1 MEKLA
6 LFICFAIPVFGGL
19 RVAGMSP
26 EPPNEPA
33 IIRISG
39 NRIEFVYNGQSIF
52 KGEITSGMNDV
63 ETRQLKNVTGDAV
76 TQVIKFVSRSGEPIS
91 IRGAVVASGE
101 SFPCAI
107 DRPEDEKADII
118 RNSVGLSNSLLNR
131 AIYDRRS
138 DWVLSVD
145 LFPAVKIIPQGEQN
159 IFQLT
164 VSGNPIS
171 LRFQPRYYQYHRGLT
186 YYEPW
191 TYTVWDRSIAGWCSW
206 YAYMDDISE
215 EKIKRTAD
223 VISEKLRPYGYNYFQ
238 IDDGYE
244 RQPSG
249 FPATWLQ
256 PNDKFPSGL
265 ANLADYIHGK
275 GLIPGIWSNVSFQDH
290 DSAYAHKD
298 LFVQDEHGV
307 PALGEWIG
315 YPLDGS
321 NSAAIDRIIRPV
333 FHGFKNMGWRY
344 FKVDALRHLRYEGYN
359 SFADYFA
366 KKHINRVT
374 AYRNVMKAI
383 REETGKDNPILGCW
397 GIRPEL
403 IGLIDACRIGNDGY
417 SRAGLAQYNSFNNVV
432 WRNDPD
438 HIQLTTK
445 DAYRDCMLTSM
456 TGSLLMLTDKP
467 GVYDTGNIEPAIR
480 SAPVLFTWPGQ
491 LYDVDPSRSN
501 NIDRANTELSGSG
514 PRVFDAGSSTPY
526 DLFLLEINEPY
537 ENWMLL
543 GRVGERRKHIS
554 FAELGLEP
562 SRVYL
567 VFEYWSKT
575 FEGAFRGGFTPGPID
590 TVYNCQLFCIR
601 EAQDHPQLM
610 ATNRHLSCGALE
622 LTGVAWDND
631 TLSGR
636 SSVMVDEP
644 YILYLY
650 EPKGFTYSSFTCEGG
665 TFLGTEV
672 TGSIRQIKLT
682 PAATGAVIWKVVY
695 KKGEARSGALPFP
708 EEVKMSPGVE

>member
-1 MEKLA
+1 MRKPSKQL
-6 LFICFAIPVFGGL
+6 LFTLFFFVFGCE
-19 RVAGMSP
+19 RVAGMSS
-26 EPPNEPA
+26 EPPDEPA

-39 NRIEFVYNGQSIF
+39 NRIEFVYDGLPIF
-52 KGEITSGMNDV
+52 KGEVTSNINDV
-63 ETRQLKNVTGDAV
+63 EIRQLKNRSGDVV
-76 TQVIKFVSRSGEPIS
+76 TQVIKFVSRSGVPIRIS
-91 IRGAVVASGE
+91 GAVMASGE
-101 SFPCAI
+101 SFPCAV

-145 LFPAVKIIPQGEQN
+145 LFPTVKIIPQGGGSQN
-159 IFQLT
+159 LFQLT
-164 VSGNPIS
+164 VSGNLIS
-171 LRFQPRYYQYHRGLT
+171 FRFQPRYYQYHRGLT

-191 TYTVWDRSIAGWCSW
+191 TYKVWDGSIAGWCSW

-215 EKIKRTAD
+215 EKIKRTAN
-223 VISEKLRPYGYNYFQ
+223 VISGKLRPYGYNYFQ

-244 RQPSG
+244 RQPIG
-249 FPATWLQ
+249 FPATWLR
-256 PNDKFPSGL
+256 PNEKFPSGL
-265 ANLADYIHGK
+265 ANLADYIRGK
-275 GLIPGIWSNVSFQDH
+275 GLIPGIWSNVSFQDQ
-290 DSAYAHKD
+290 DSAYAHKG

-307 PALGEWIG
+307 PALGQWIG

-321 NSAAIDRIIRPV
+321 NPAAIDQIIRPV
-333 FHGFKNMGWRY
+333 FRGFKNMGWGY

-359 SFADYFA
+359 SFTDYFA
-366 KKHINRVT
+366 KKHMNRVT
-374 AYRNVMKAI
+374 AFRNVMKAI
-383 REETGKDNPILGCW
+383 REETGRNNPILGCW

-417 SRAGLAQYNSFNNVV
+417 SWAGLAQYNSFNNVI

-445 DAYRDCMLTSM
+445 NAYRDCMLTSM

-467 GVYDTGNIEPAIR
+467 AVYDTGNIEPAIR
-480 SAPVLFTWPGQ
+480 SAPVLFTQPGQ
-491 LYDVDPSRSN
+491 LYDVDPSRSVQ
-501 NIDRANTELSGSG
+501 IDRANTELSGSG

-543 GRVGERRKHIS
+543 GRIGERRKRIS
-554 FAELGLEP
+554 FSELGLDP

-575 FEGAFRGGFTPGPID
+575 FEGAFRSGFTPGPID
-590 TVYNCQLFCIR
+590 TGYNCQLFCIR
-601 EAQDHPQLM
+601 EAQEHPQLM

-622 LTGVAWDND
+622 VTGVAWEND

-636 SSVMVDEP
+636 SAVLADEP
-644 YILYLY
+644 YILYLH
-650 EPKGFTYSSFTCEGG
+650 EPKGSTYSSFTSEGA

-672 TGSIRQIKLT
+672 IGSIRQIKLRSD
-682 PAATGAVIWKVVY
+682 ATGGVNWKVIY
-695 KKGEARSGALPFP
+695 NKGDASGDARRA
-708 EEVKMSPGVE
+708 PGWLVAH

>member
-1 MEKLA
+1 MKKLA

-19 RVAGMSP
+19 GVAGMSQ
-26 EPPNEPA
+26 EPPDSPA
-33 IIRISG
+33 TIRISG
-39 NRIEFVYNGQSIF
+39 NRIEFVYNGQPIF
-52 KGEITSGMNDV
+52 KGEITSNINDV
-63 ETRQLKNVTGDAV
+63 EIRQLKNVTGNVV
-76 TQVIKFVSRSGEPIS
+76 TQVIKLVSRSGEPIN
-91 IRGAVVASGE
+91 IRGAAMASDE
-101 SFPCAI
+101 SFPCAV
-107 DRPEDEKADII
+107 DRPADEKADII

-145 LFPAVKIIPQGEQN
+145 EFPTIKIIPQGGGSQN
-159 IFQLT
+159 LFQLT

-171 LRFQPRYYQYHRGLT
+171 FRFRPRYYQYHRGLT

-191 TYTVWDRSIAGWCSW
+191 AYKVWDGSIAGWCSW
-206 YAYMDDISE
+206 YAYLDDISE

-223 VISEKLRPYGYNYFQ
+223 VISEKLRPYGYDYFQ

-265 ANLADYIHGK
+265 ANLANYIHGK

-290 DSAYAHKD
+290 DSAYAYKD
-298 LFVQDEHGV
+298 LFVRDEHGV
-307 PALGEWIG
+307 PALGQWIG

-321 NSAAIDRIIRPV
+321 NPAAIDKIIRPV
-333 FHGFKNMGWRY
+333 FHGFKNMGWQY

-359 SFADYFA
+359 SFANYFSNR
-366 KKHINRVT
+366 HLDRVT

-383 REETGKDNPILGCW
+383 REEIGKNNPILGCW

-417 SRAGLAQYNSFNNVV
+417 SWAGLAQYNSFNNVV

-445 DAYRDCMLTSM
+445 NAYRDCMLTSM
-456 TGSLLMLTDKP
+456 TGSVLMLTDKP
-467 GVYDTGNIEPAIR
+467 AVYDTGNIEPAIR
-480 SAPVLFTWPGQ
+480 SAPVLFTLPGQ
-491 LYDVDPSRSN
+491 LYDVDPSRDI
-501 NIDRANTELSGSG
+501 NINRANTELSGSG

-543 GRVGERRKHIS
+543 GRAGERRKDIS
-554 FAELGLEP
+554 FSELGLDP
-562 SRVYL
+562 SRLYL

-575 FEGAFRGGFTPGPID
+575 FKGAFRSEFTPGPID
-590 TVYNCQLFCIR
+590 TSYNCQLFCIR
-601 EAQDHPQLM
+601 ETQDHPQLM
-610 ATNRHLSCGALE
+610 STSRHLSCGALE
-622 LTGVAWDND
+622 LTGVAWAND
-631 TLSGR
+631 TLSGT
-636 SSVMVDEP
+636 SAIVADEP

-650 EPKGFTYSSFTCEGG
+650 EPKGFTYSSFMCKGATL
-665 TFLGTEV
+665 LGTGII
-672 TGSIRQIKLT
+672 GSIRQIKLRPDT
-682 PAATGAVIWKVVY
+682 PGAVSWKVIY
-695 KKGEARSGALPFP
+695 KKAD
-708 EEVKMSPGVE
+708 PG